1 MTMPNFLVIGAAKS
15 GTTSLYAYLNQ
26 HPEIYMSPVKETNFF
41 AIEGKTLNYKYTDS
55 KVIDN
60 YLAQCK
66 TDLKSYQELFQE
78 VMDEKA
84 IGEVSPMYLYDLK
97 APERIQNYI
106 PDAKLIAIL
115 RNPVERAYSS
125 FLHTIRENLEPI
137 TDFSQAI
144 QEEEHRRRSNW
155 WWGFFYVHPGFYYEQ
170 LQRYLER
177 FEASQL
183 KVYLYEDLSDRP
195 FDLLQDLFK
204 FLNVNETF
212 TPDISNRY
220 NATGIPKNELLY
232 NFIKSRIA
240 QSSLKRLPQQLR
252 QRIINLNSQNL
263 TKPPLDSALRN
274 QLIEV
279 YREDILKLQNSL
291 QRDLSHWLK

>member
-26 HPEIYMSPVKETNFF
+26 HPQIYMSPVKETNFF
-41 AIEGKTLNYKYTDS
+41 AIEGKTLNYNYTDS

-66 TDLKSYQELFQE
+66 TDLKSYQDLFQE

-84 IGEVSPMYLYDLK
+84 IGEVSPMYLYDPK

-106 PDAKLIAIL
+106 PDVKLIAII

-125 FLHTIRENLEPI
+125 FLHTIRYKLEPF
-137 TDFSQAI
+137 TNFTQAI
-144 QEEEHRRRSNW
+144 QAEESRMRSNW

-177 FEASQL
+177 FKPSQL
-183 KVYLYEDLSDRP
+183 KIYLYEDLSDHP

-204 FLNVNETF
+204 FLDVNETF
-212 TPDISNRY
+212 TPDISSRY

-232 NFIKSRIA
+232 NLIESRIA
-240 QSSLKRLPQQLR
+240 QASLKRLPQQLR
-252 QRIINLNSQNL
+252 QKVTNLNSQNL
-263 TKPPLDSALRN
+263 KKPPLNSALRK
-274 QLIEV
+274 QLIKT
-279 YREDILKLQNSL
+279 YREDILKLQDLL
-291 QRDLSHWLK
+291 QRDLSHWLE

>member
-15 GTTSLYAYLNQ
+15 GTTSLYAYLSQ
-26 HPEIYMSPVKETNFF
+26 HPQIYMSPVKETNFF
-41 AIEGKTLNYKYTDS
+41 AIEGKTLNYKYTAS

-66 TDLKSYQELFQE
+66 TDLKSYQDLFQE

-84 IGEVSPMYLYDLK
+84 IGEVSPMYLYDPK

-144 QEEEHRRRSNW
+144 HEEEHRRRSNW
-155 WWGFFYVHPGFYYEQ
+155 WWGFFYVHPGFYCEQ

-177 FEASQL
+177 FKPSQL
-183 KVYLYEDLSDRP
+183 KIYLYEDLSDRP

-204 FLNVNETF
+204 FLEVSETF
-212 TPDISNRY
+212 TPDISSRY
-220 NATGIPKNELLY
+220 NATGIPKNELLH
-232 NFIKSRIA
+232 NLLKSRIVHA
-240 QSSLKRLPQQLR
+240 SLKRLPQQLR

-263 TKPPLDSALRN
+263 TKPPLDLAVRN
-274 QLIEV
+274 QLIEI
-279 YREDILKLQNSL
+279 YREDILKLQVLL